1 MSLDRLR
8 REYKEFKDRRELL
21 SQYDLFLCDDRILPM
36 MTKSLGK
43 AFFKVC
49 LNLYPKFN
57 IN

>member
-36 MTKSLGK
+36 MTKALGK

-49 LNLYPKFN
+49 
-57 IN
+57 